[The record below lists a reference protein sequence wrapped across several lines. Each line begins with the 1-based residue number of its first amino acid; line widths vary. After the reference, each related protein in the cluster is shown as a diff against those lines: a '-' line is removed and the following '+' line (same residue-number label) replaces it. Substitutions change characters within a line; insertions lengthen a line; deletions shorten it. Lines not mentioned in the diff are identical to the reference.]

1 MLMPPACRGT
11 GKAITLTVAVL
22 VLAGY
27 AVVLVW
33 LAVTR

>member
-1 MLMPPACRGT
+1 MLMPPPAGGT

-27 AVVLVW
+27 AVALVS
-33 LAVTR
+33 LAVTQ